1 MKGKV
6 AIITGASS
14 GIGRACALALAMEGC
29 HVAIAARSVDKLR
42 ETEMACKSHG
52 VNAIS
57 VVCDVS
63 VEGDCQNLVDQTIQ
77 AFGRID
83 ILVNNA
89 GISMR
94 AAFVHTEIAVLQQVM
109 AINFW
114 GAVYCTKYALPHLLA
129 TGGHLVGV
137 SSVAGFRGLP
147 GRTGYSASKFA
158 MNGFLEALRTEN
170 LYTGLHVLTLC
181 PNYTQS
187 NIRNTALNAKGL
199 QQGESP
205 LRESKLMQPEEVAR
219 RMIGA
224 LRKRKKLLIISP
236 MGKLTVWMNRLFN
249 TWMDAKTYAYVKK
262 EPDSPFA

>member
-1 MKGKV
+1 
-6 AIITGASS
+6 
-14 GIGRACALALAMEGC
+14 
-29 HVAIAARSVDKLR
+29 
-42 ETEMACKSHG
+42 
-52 VNAIS
+52 
-57 VVCDVS
+57 
-63 VEGDCQNLVDQTIQ
+63 
-77 AFGRID
+77 
-83 ILVNNA
+83 
-89 GISMR
+89 
-94 AAFVHTEIAVLQQVM
+94 
-109 AINFW
+109 
-114 GAVYCTKYALPHLLA
+114 
-129 TGGHLVGV
+129 
-137 SSVAGFRGLP
+137 
-147 GRTGYSASKFA
+147 